1 MAIRHVVLFNF
12 KPETDEAAVGRVIAQ
27 LNELPGR
34 IAEIREWSIRE
45 DLGKRDYSS
54 RFALIAV
61 FDDMDAVGRYMN
73 HPAHVRVLDT
83 AMRLVRDVVEHDHET

>member
-1 MAIRHVVLFNF
+1 MAIRHVVLFSF
-12 KPETDEAAVGRVIAQ
+12 KPEADEAAVGQVIGQ

-61 FDDMDAVGRYMN
+61 FDDMDALGRYMN